1 MAAFDEP
8 FQFSI
13 LTVRDMFDISF
24 MELLVISVV
33 ALIVIGPERLP
44 TVAKTLGHLYGRCR
58 NFVYSVRTDIHNE
71 MRMEE
76 LKKMQSTLEET
87 VQSVE
92 NTVRQNVNQVQTTV
106 TDELNQQNQ
115 STIQSTH
122 STSTQTIPPDPVTHD
137 STPHQHRNQDKN

>member
-1 MAAFDEP
+1 MVAFDEP
-8 FQFSI
+8 FQSSI

-92 NTVRQNVNQVQTTV
+92 NTVRQNVNQVQMTV
-106 TDELNQQNQ
+106 TDELNQQDQ
-115 STIQSTH
+115 SANSTN
-122 STSTQTIPPDPVTHD
+122 SQTIPPDPATHD